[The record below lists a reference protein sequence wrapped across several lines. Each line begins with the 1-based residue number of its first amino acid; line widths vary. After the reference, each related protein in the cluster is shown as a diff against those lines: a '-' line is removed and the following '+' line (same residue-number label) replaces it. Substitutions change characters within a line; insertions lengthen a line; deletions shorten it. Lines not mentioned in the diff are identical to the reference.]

1 MSLSAMSRRRPAYT
15 GQYAFVRGEYAIGD
29 ERVPYYAISMTVTEA
44 TRYLQLARDLA
55 ITGRQPVNFDE
66 LFQRAVD
73 EDRATG
79 PIRDYL
85 LGRDTLKFFNSFTV
99 VLLPVDPDNRNAVKE
114 TYEDDPSG
122 GPGDR
127 PYEGMDRK
135 TIGPVLIDSL
145 PNQEVGYLRWN
156 TERANAVILDGQHR
170 FLALQNILASPQR
183 GLLSPNKTRIP
194 VLVLVLDHRAGF
206 TPPTAQ
212 SSNVLLACRSIFV
225 ALNKHAV
232 SVSKA
237 RTYLLD
243 DQDLVSVTVRRL
255 IAKELGSDVLSEASL
270 QRIPLALVDW
280 HSDQA
285 KFDQSLYLTTV
296 LSLYETVKTIYPP
309 RRDDTDYEKL
319 EEFVSDVTARVA
331 PPPGLR
337 WDEIELKKKI
347 RAARLEERPFAFA
360 AEEVDAISEAFADGI
375 GQTLVRP
382 LLQLKPYAELRER
395 YAEAGFIGG
404 DHELW
409 LGSDSDT
416 KKAIETRTGE
426 NPNTKANEIS
436 ESVKADNLAFLVV
449 FQRGLLLSAFA
460 ADQAREDLK
469 EIWSLDAERFSV
481 LNEWINRTNQRIVP
495 RLKDPGFWIGTGI
508 GPDRTINF
516 TKVGTKGIKS
526 LVLLAA
532 LCPMEELRKEA
543 SAWASG
549 LPRTEDD
556 APAWEL
562 VNATGISYL
571 DSDRAYTEAGTPEL
585 RMAAYQW
592 LAEQFSRIS
601 PGRASGGVLAAIIRE
616 ACMDLRNAVEAHIKK
631 EVRTAGEEIPDRET
645 LKQAA
650 ILLGARRLAALAS
663 TS

>member
-1 MSLSAMSRRRPAYT
+1 MSRRRQAYT

-55 ITGRQPVNFDE
+55 ITDRQPVNFEE

-73 EDRATG
+73 EERAAG
-79 PIRDYL
+79 PIRTYL
-85 LGRDTLKFFNSFTV
+85 LQPGSLKFFNSFTV
-99 VLLPVDPDNRNAVKE
+99 VLLPVDPGNRNAVME
-114 TYEDDPSG
+114 AYEDDPSG
-122 GPGDR
+122 PDDA
-127 PYEGMDRK
+127 PYEGLERNA
-135 TIGPVLIDSL
+135 IGPVLIDSL

-156 TERANAVILDGQHR
+156 TERAHAVILDGQHR
-170 FLALQNILASPQR
+170 FLALRKILDSAQR
-183 GLLSPNKTRIP
+183 GLLSPNETRIP
-194 VLVLVLDHRAGF
+194 VLVLVLDPRAGF
-206 TPPTAQ
+206 TPPAEQ
-212 SSNVLLACRSIFV
+212 SGNVLLACRSIFV

-255 IAKELGSDVLSEASL
+255 IASELGGDSANETSL

-309 RRDDTDYEKL
+309 RCDDTDYEKL
-319 EEFVSDVTARVA
+319 EEFVRDVTARVD
-331 PPPGLR
+331 PPSGLR

-360 AEEVDAISEAFADGI
+360 PEEVAAISEAFTDGI
-375 GQTLVRP
+375 GQNLVRP
-382 LLQLKPYAELRER
+382 LLQLEPYAKLREQ
-395 YAEAGFIGG
+395 YAAAGFIGG

-436 ESVKADNLAFLVV
+436 ESVKSGNLAFLVV

-469 EIWSLDAERFSV
+469 EIWSVDSERFSV
-481 LNEWINRTNQRIVP
+481 LDEWINRTNQRIVP
-495 RLKDPGFWIGTGI
+495 NLKDPDFWIGTGV
-508 GPDRTINF
+508 GPDRNINF
-516 TKVGTKGIKS
+516 TKVGTKGIKG
-526 LVLLAA
+526 LALLSI
-532 LCPMEELRKEA
+532 LCPMEDLRKEA
-543 SAWASG
+543 ATWAG
-549 LPRTEDD
+549 ELLRTGDA

-562 VNATGISYL
+562 VNSTNISYL
-571 DSDRAYTEAGTPEL
+571 ESDRAYTDSGTPEL

-601 PGRASGGVLAAIIRE
+601 PGRVAGGVMAAIIRE
-616 ACMDLRNAVEAHIKK
+616 SCMDLRKAVEAHIKK
-631 EVRTAGEEIPDRET
+631 EVRAAGEEIPDREA

-663 TS
+663 MG

>member
-1 MSLSAMSRRRPAYT
+1 MSLSAMSRRRQAYT

-55 ITGRQPVNFDE
+55 ITDRQPVNFEE

-73 EDRATG
+73 DERAAG
-79 PIRDYL
+79 PIRTYL
-85 LGRDTLKFFNSFTV
+85 LQPGSLKFFNSFTV
-99 VLLPVDPDNRNAVKE
+99 VLLPVDPGNRNAVME

-122 GPGDR
+122 PDDA
-127 PYEGMDRK
+127 PYEGMERN

-156 TERANAVILDGQHR
+156 TERAHAVILDGQHR
-170 FLALQNILASPQR
+170 FLALRKILDSAQR
-183 GLLSPNKTRIP
+183 GLLSPNETRIP
-194 VLVLVLDHRAGF
+194 VLVLVLDPRAGF
-206 TPPTAQ
+206 TPPTEQ

-255 IAKELGSDVLSEASL
+255 IASELGGDADSEASL
-270 QRIPLALVDW
+270 KRIPLALVDW

-309 RRDDTDYEKL
+309 RCDDTDYEKL
-319 EEFVSDVTARVA
+319 EEFVRDVTARVD
-331 PPPGLR
+331 PPAGLR

-360 AEEVDAISEAFADGI
+360 PEEVAAISEAFADGI
-375 GQTLVRP
+375 GQNLVRP

-395 YAEAGFIGG
+395 YAAAGFIGG

-409 LGSDSDT
+409 LGSDNDT

-449 FQRGLLLSAFA
+449 FQRGLLLSAFG

-469 EIWSLDAERFSV
+469 EIWSVDSERFSV

-495 RLKDPGFWIGTGI
+495 KLKDPDFWIGTGI
-508 GPDRTINF
+508 GPDRNINF
-516 TKVGTKGIKS
+516 TKVGTKGIKG
-526 LVLLAA
+526 LALLAT
-532 LCPMEELRKEA
+532 LCPLEELKKEA

-549 LPRTEDD
+549 LPRTEED

-562 VNATGISYL
+562 VRATSIPYL
-571 DSDRAYTEAGTPEL
+571 ESDRAYTDAGTPEL

-601 PGRASGGVLAAIIRE
+601 PGRVAGGVMAAIIRE
-616 ACMDLRNAVEAHIKK
+616 ACMDLRKAVEAHIKK
-631 EVRTAGEEIPDRET
+631 EVRATGGESPDRET
-645 LKQAA
+645 LRQAA

-663 TS
+663 MG